1 MTCTAYSCQVMVTNP
16 APAAPAAN
24 REGSPAEPEASPAQP
39 EAVLAGP
46 EAAPAQ
52 PEASAETVPPA
63 GTQPDAQR
71 ARLSKA
77 AVVGRAI
84 ALADAEGLD
93 ALTIRRLAQ
102 ELGVTPMALYWHFR
116 NKEELLTGLA
126 DQFWSEIDTDVDEAA
141 PWTAQLRALLESLVG
156 VLRTHPSASQL
167 LVAGEKQAPA
177 ALEATEVTLEVL
189 RRGGFDPRHASMVA
203 RTALWTGLM
212 LAMSEPGYGPS
223 LSEAERAEH
232 QRRSRIRLAMLPP
245 DRYPCLV
252 EAAEPMTACD
262 DPDVHYTF
270 GIDLFIRGVQAMA
283 GTE

>member
-1 MTCTAYSCQVMVTNP
+1 MTCTAYSGQVMATNP
-16 APAAPAAN
+16 APSVPADS
-24 REGSPAEPEASPAQP
+24 REASPARP
-39 EAVLAGP
+39 SAS
-46 EAAPAQ
+46 AAETPAS
-52 PEASAETVPPA
+52 AAETVPPA
-63 GTQPDAQR
+63 AGQPDAQR

-116 NKEELLTGLA
+116 NKEELLTGLT
-126 DQFWSEIDTDVDEAA
+126 DQFWSEIDTDVDEGA
-141 PWTAQLRALLESLVG
+141 PWAAQLRALLESLVG
-156 VLRTHPSASQL
+156 VLRAHPSASQL
-167 LVAGEKQAPA
+167 LVAGEKQSPA

-189 RRGGFDPRHASMVA
+189 RRGGFDPQRASMVA
-203 RTALWTGLM
+203 RAALWTGLM

-223 LSEAERAEH
+223 LSEDERAEH

-252 EAAEPMTACD
+252 EAAEPMTDCD
-262 DPDVHYTF
+262 DPDLHYTF

>member
-1 MTCTAYSCQVMVTNP
+1 
-16 APAAPAAN
+16 
-24 REGSPAEPEASPAQP
+24 
-39 EAVLAGP
+39 LADPHG
-46 EAAPAQ
+46 ALAD
-52 PEASAETVPPA
+52 
-63 GTQPDAQR
+63 TQRP
-71 ARLSKA
+71 RLSKA

-141 PWTAQLRALLESLVG
+141 PWPAQLRAMLESLVQ

-167 LVAGEKQAPA
+167 LIAGEKQSPA

-189 RRGGFDPRHASMVA
+189 RRGGFDPRHASAIA
-203 RTALWTGLM
+203 RNTLWTGLM
-212 LAMSEPGYGPS
+212 LAMSEPGSGPS
-223 LSEAERAEH
+223 LSEPDRTEY
-232 QRRSRIRLAMLPP
+232 QRRNRIRLAMLPP

-262 DPDVHYTF
+262 DPDFHYRL
-270 GIDLFIRGVQAMA
+270 GIDLFIRGVQATA
-283 GTE
+283 DER